1 MSQQLT
7 DLVLKISADTAE
19 LKKGLSSANNQ
30 LTTFK
35 NGLVN
40 AGKLIGVAFSAKLF
54 LDFGKKV
61 VGMLTDISTNVE
73 ELKGKISKELYDEIS
88 AANDR
93 LSKANEKLKSTFAQL
108 FGGASAGLT
117 NLKASFIEITQKYL
131 VIAINQVIK
140 LTNYFID
147 LFNNSMLFR
156 FAIESTIFYFKQ
168 LFNYVTL
175 IGRTL
180 IDVFSSTGELIKA
193 VFTGNFQAIP
203 KIYTDA
209 IQKVLVNTKAF
220 GEQLAKDFKTSV
232 NNVLNANPI
241 KLIDEIVI
249 QDAVEQIKKPFTQL
263 QLEVKKLNDLNIQL
277 PVIDVKNIL
286 DARLAQERYNWQ
298 VLQAQMNAEKLAQNE
313 ALLKDVMME
322 NSNQQELSGNI
333 FEQVHQSMMQSASK
347 VIKAHI
353 AEGIA
358 GAVAK
363 TLASVPFPVNVVLAG
378 AAGIAANSL
387 LNKMIPS
394 FATGGLHSGGWALVG
409 ERGPELINTSSPA
422 RVYNHQDTAKMFN
435 SMGSSTQHIVVTGSI
450 ANDVIYLANKEASR
464 RRGEF

>member
-1 MSQQLT
+1 MDLT
-7 DLVLKISADTAE
+7 LKIGADTAE

-30 LTTFK
+30 LTSFK

-40 AGKLIGVAFSAKLF
+40 AGKLIGVAFSAKLV

-88 AANDR
+88 KANER
-93 LSKANEKLKSTFAQL
+93 LATANEKLKSTFGQL

-117 NLKASFIEITQKYL
+117 NMKASFIELTQKYL
-131 VIAINQVIK
+131 VIAINKIIQ

-147 LFNNSMLFR
+147 IYNNSMLFR
-156 FAIESTIFYFKQ
+156 YSVETTVFWFKQ
-168 LFNYVTL
+168 LFNVVSL
-175 IGRTL
+175 VGKNI
-180 IDVFSSTGELIKA
+180 IDVFGSAGELIKA
-193 VFTGNFQAIP
+193 VFTGNFQDIPRIYKEAI
-203 KIYTDA
+203 T
-209 IQKVLVNTKAF
+209 KVLINTKEF
-220 GEQLAKDFKTSV
+220 GQQLAEDFKTGV
-232 NNVLNANPI
+232 NNVLNAKPI

-249 QDAVEQIKKPFTQL
+249 QDAVEEIKKPFTAL
-263 QLEVKKLNDLNIQL
+263 QLEVKKLNDLNIKL
-277 PVIDVKNIL
+277 PAIDVKNIL
-286 DARLAQERYNWQ
+286 DARLAQEQYNWQ
-298 VLQAQMNAEKLAQNE
+298 VLQAQLNAEKLAANE
-313 ALLKDVMME
+313 AMLKDVMIA
-322 NSNQQELSGNI
+322 NSDQQKLSGNV
-333 FEQVHQSMMQSASK
+333 FEQVHQAMMQSATK

-363 TLASVPFPVNVVLAG
+363 TLASLPFPANVILAG

-387 LNKMIPS
+387 LNALIPS

-435 SMGSSTQHIVVTGSI
+435 SLGSTTQHIVVTGSI
-450 ANDVIYLANKEASR
+450 ANDVIYLANKEAQR
-464 RRGEF
+464 RRGV